1 MESPNCA
8 RNVSL
13 TGGGT
18 LTDVNFNSL
27 LKIFFMTALLV
38 VHLGLVSELMDRF
51 SSVPFSI

>member
-1 MESPNCA
+1 
-8 RNVSL
+8 L